1 MFGIRGFEW
10 IVILVIGLLL
20 FGRRLPEV
28 AKGMGRSIV
37 EFRKGLKGIE
47 DEIDTETSKPAS
59 KAVNTVARPPLTTAG
74 ADARVSKTDVVE
86 DPVDAHPS
94 AGGTPA

>member
-47 DEIDTETSKPAS
+47 DEISTEATKPAS
-59 KAVNTVARPPLTTAG
+59 VVRPPLTSGG
-74 ADARVSKTDVVE
+74 ADARVSKADVVE
-86 DPVDAHPS
+86 TPIDARPT

>member
-47 DEIDTETSKPAS
+47 DEIATESSKPS
-59 KAVNTVARPPLTTAG
+59 SVVRPPLTSGG
-74 ADARVSKTDVVE
+74 ADARVSKADVVE
-86 DPVDAHPS
+86 PPVDVRPS
-94 AGGTPA
+94 AGGTAA